1 MHDCGQ
7 YFKGNSMLIPTKD
20 IVARLLPHLFGTVTF
35 FIHEQGKR
43 YVAYR
48 NIVPRMNTSQTS
60 IILPAQCVKSSSM
73 DTEFKLQI
81 PMMTLINGQQ
91 EYVEVS
97 FKNDKVKIIVRKLT
111 IEVGL
116 KLEVRQINVDG
127 VVHLA
132 SMMKFCNGM
141 EAADNES
148 SGLDVS
154 ELSELHL
161 ENSGSRRVWSKS
173 CKTLLVW
180 STKKEVCDTCT
191 NSIRINRKRKGTN
204 MNKLVNMKKPKVLGE
219 QNINI
224 NTCKLP
230 QIEENKIPD
239 IKLTVEDHND
249 MANILD
255 QIVERGAP
263 ENFKIIFE
271 SQLQN
276 CRKGLEVHQ
285 RRWDPQVISVC
296 LALYLRSPRGY
307 EDFKKSG
314 LLVLPSKRL
323 LQYYKNSIKQTTC
336 FNEDNLKWMKQ
347 EANNKQVSEF
357 GKHGG
362 LIIDEMSI
370 QDDLVIQK
378 TGDKWSLVGM
388 VDMDSTNN
396 NIDIICNGKKKVQLA
411 THALQFVFHGLT
423 GFRWP
428 VAYFGSNTA
437 TAHQLCS
444 TYWKCVDVLDEHGFT
459 VDYMTADGAS
469 TIRAFTSMLFSSNMR
484 EQKFKFLDVFDMNH
498 SMCAIQDIMHVLK
511 RIRNNIESSK
521 LENNTKQGRY
531 LYLNQPIV
539 WDYWLECFHFN
550 TQNGFG
556 IHKKLT
562 EDHFTLTPASKMR
575 NQLALDVL
583 DKNMLFLMKSYQATL
598 HDPER
603 LSSAIS
609 LLEHTSILT
618 DIFCNCNQPIFSLC
632 DSRFQSLN
640 KTLKFFNDWE
650 KTLQILFS
658 IWFPKI

>member
-1 MHDCGQ
+1 
-7 YFKGNSMLIPTKD
+7 
-20 IVARLLPHLFGTVTF
+20 
-35 FIHEQGKR
+35 
-43 YVAYR
+43 
-48 NIVPRMNTSQTS
+48 
-60 IILPAQCVKSSSM
+60 
-73 DTEFKLQI
+73 
-81 PMMTLINGQQ
+81 
-91 EYVEVS
+91 
-97 FKNDKVKIIVRKLT
+97 
-111 IEVGL
+111 
-116 KLEVRQINVDG
+116 
-127 VVHLA
+127 
-132 SMMKFCNGM
+132 M

-148 SGLDVS
+148 SGLDV
-154 ELSELHL
+154 
-161 ENSGSRRVWSKS
+161 
-173 CKTLLVW
+173 
-180 STKKEVCDTCT
+180 
-191 NSIRINRKRKGTN
+191 
-204 MNKLVNMKKPKVLGE
+204 
-219 QNINI
+219 
-224 NTCKLP
+224 
-230 QIEENKIPD
+230 EENKHPD

-307 EDFKKSG
+307 EDFTKSG

-336 FNEDNLKWMKQ
+336 FNGNNLKLMKQ

-362 LIIDEMSI
+362 LIIDEMPF
-370 QDDLVIQK
+370 QDDLVIQT
-378 TGDKWSLVGM
+378 TGDSWSLVGM

-411 THALQFVFHGLT
+411 THALQFVCNGLT

-459 VDYMTADGAS
+459 VDYMMADGAS
-469 TIRAFTSMLFSSNMR
+469 TNRAFTSMLFSSNMR

-575 NQLALDVL
+575 TQLALDVL
-583 DKNMLFLMKSYQATL
+583 DKNMLFFMKSYQATL

-618 DIFCNCNQPIFSLC
+618 DIFCNYNQPIFPLC

-650 KTLQILFS
+650 RNITDSVLYMVSKNLITHETRDDINSSVTGFISLCELMLGKGNSINPGYFNSDIIENLFGQQRGIRNGLNSNPTLSMDHPIQPSF
-658 IWFPKI
+658 

>member
-1 MHDCGQ
+1 MMAIIDEMSIQDDLVIQKTGDSWSLVGMVDMDSTNNYIDICNGKKKVQLATHALQFVFHGLTGFRWPVAYFGSNTATAHQLCSTYWKLCINYTNGDGVVKLDNIMHDCGQ
-7 YFKGNSMLIPTKD
+7 YFKENSMLIPTKD
-20 IVARLLPHLFGTVTF
+20 IVARLLPHLFRTVTF

-148 SGLDVS
+148 SELDV
-154 ELSELHL
+154 
-161 ENSGSRRVWSKS
+161 
-173 CKTLLVW
+173 
-180 STKKEVCDTCT
+180 
-191 NSIRINRKRKGTN
+191 
-204 MNKLVNMKKPKVLGE
+204 
-219 QNINI
+219 
-224 NTCKLP
+224 
-230 QIEENKIPD
+230 EENKIPD

-255 QIVERGAP
+255 QIVERRAP

-296 LALYLRSPRGY
+296 LALFLRSSRGY

-314 LLVLPSKRL
+314 LLVLLSKRL

-357 GKHGG
+357 GKHDG

-378 TGDKWSLVGM
+378 TGDSWSLVGM

-396 NIDIICNGKKKVQLA
+396 YIDICNGKKKVQLA

-428 VAYFGSNTA
+428 VAYFGSNIA

-459 VDYMTADGAS
+459 VDYMMAD
-469 TIRAFTSMLFSSNMR
+469 
-484 EQKFKFLDVFDMNH
+484 
-498 SMCAIQDIMHVLK
+498 
-511 RIRNNIESSK
+511 
-521 LENNTKQGRY
+521 
-531 LYLNQPIV
+531 
-539 WDYWLECFHFN
+539 
-550 TQNGFG
+550 
-556 IHKKLT
+556 
-562 EDHFTLTPASKMR
+562 
-575 NQLALDVL
+575 
-583 DKNMLFLMKSYQATL
+583 
-598 HDPER
+598 
-603 LSSAIS
+603 SA
-609 LLEHTSILT
+609 
-618 DIFCNCNQPIFSLC
+618 
-632 DSRFQSLN
+632 
-640 KTLKFFNDWE
+640 
-650 KTLQILFS
+650 
-658 IWFPKI
+658 